1 MKHKLFKNFTITVLL
16 SMLIFSI
23 ESCANDS
30 KNSDSNNQPD
40 PQGETSFTDLSFTI
54 PYSGEKDI
62 LSKAEEILNAEID
75 SATIKVLLKGENFSQ
90 EQELVLKENEENQ
103 EFKLVFEQVPV
114 GLTVTATVEFIVT
127 VKSESHCVATG
138 TSDPFVVTEAE
149 NNLSAPIKFIDGKKD
164 KDDDGNKD
172 EDVNKDDKDNKDED
186 VNKDDK
192 DNKDDDGNKDDDI
205 NKDDDV
211 NKDDKDNKD
220 DKVKTSKVTGKIEID
235 FDIDLLTISH
245 VVKTKYGNKGS
256 IEFTATHD
264 NKDVTQDTSWNIQ
277 LKYGDT
283 VLVQSNTNVLTYN
296 EILTEDEYQLI
307 ATASLDGKTK
317 FTQSFDFIPEDT
329 FYDEPIL
336 PEYSQTK
343 STEGIKN
350 E

>member
-1 MKHKLFKNFTITVLL
+1 M
-16 SMLIFSI
+16 
-23 ESCANDS
+23 
-30 KNSDSNNQPD
+30 
-40 PQGETSFTDLSFTI
+40 
-54 PYSGEKDI
+54 
-62 LSKAEEILNAEID
+62 
-75 SATIKVLLKGENFSQ
+75 
-90 EQELVLKENEENQ
+90 
-103 EFKLVFEQVPV
+103 
-114 GLTVTATVEFIVT
+114 
-127 VKSESHCVATG
+127 
-138 TSDPFVVTEAE
+138 
-149 NNLSAPIKFIDGKKD
+149 
-164 KDDDGNKD
+164 
-172 EDVNKDDKDNKDED
+172 
-186 VNKDDK
+186 
-192 DNKDDDGNKDDDI
+192 
-205 NKDDDV
+205 
-211 NKDDKDNKD
+211 
-220 DKVKTSKVTGKIEID
+220 
-235 FDIDLLTISH
+235 
-245 VVKTKYGNKGS
+245 VKTKYGNKGS